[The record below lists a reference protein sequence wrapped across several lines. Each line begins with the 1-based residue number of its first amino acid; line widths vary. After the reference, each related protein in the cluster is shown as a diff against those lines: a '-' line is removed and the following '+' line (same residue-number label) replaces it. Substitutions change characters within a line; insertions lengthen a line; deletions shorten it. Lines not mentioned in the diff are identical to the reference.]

1 MILNTFYVLSLN
13 RGSDLNDVREKFW
26 WIFIC
31 PNYNKKAWSL
41 SFIYLCMILCC
52 LQISV
57 LRQMPNVEVLSLRY
71 SYNIIQLEFES
82 VDLSWSWIDWKSF
95 LFESIGFRLNFMF
108 SYFAVSTTLQ
118 VWRILHIVPFYS
130 FKIKCEIG
138 AISKYLGVPVV
149 AGIDIKLLVK
159 LQPV

>member
-1 MILNTFYVLSLN
+1 M
-13 RGSDLNDVREKFW
+13 
-26 WIFIC
+26 
-31 PNYNKKAWSL
+31 
-41 SFIYLCMILCC
+41 CC

-71 SYNIIQLEFES
+71 LYNIIQLEFES

-95 LFESIGFRLNFMF
+95 LFESIGFRSNFMF

-130 FKIKCEIG
+130 LNIKCEIG
-138 AISKYLGVPVV
+138 AISKYLWVPVV
-149 AGIDIKLLVK
+149 AGIDIKLLLK
-159 LQPV
+159 LQPL

>member
-1 MILNTFYVLSLN
+1 MDIHLSQ
-13 RGSDLNDVREKFW
+13 F
-26 WIFIC
+26 
-31 PNYNKKAWSL
+31 NYNKKTWSL

-71 SYNIIQLEFES
+71 SCNIIQLEFES
-82 VDLSWSWIDWKSF
+82 VYLSWSWIDWKSF
-95 LFESIGFRLNFMF
+95 LFESIGFRSNFMF

-130 FKIKCEIG
+130 FNIKFEIG
-138 AISKYLGVPVV
+138 AILKYLWVPVV
-149 AGIDIKLLVK
+149 TTLE
-159 LQPV
+159 